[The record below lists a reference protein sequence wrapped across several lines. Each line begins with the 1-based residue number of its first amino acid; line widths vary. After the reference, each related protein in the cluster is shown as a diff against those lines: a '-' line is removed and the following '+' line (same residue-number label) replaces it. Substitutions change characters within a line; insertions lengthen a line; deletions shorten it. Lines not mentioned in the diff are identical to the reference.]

1 MAAWILAQGLSAERP
16 LVILSDN
23 SVEHA
28 LFALAAQHVGVP
40 SAAISPAY
48 SLMSK
53 DFDKL
58 RSMVSLLEPGAIYV
72 SAMQPFAAALA
83 AIQPLH
89 SATIVSGNAADT
101 GAISFRTIAA
111 TLETPD
117 VAKAFAAVT
126 PDTIAKFL
134 FTSGSTGTPK
144 AVINTQRMLTS
155 SQQAKAQTWSFLEG
169 SGDGLVILDWLP
181 WSHTFGANHN
191 FNLVLR
197 NGGTLFVDG
206 GKPAPGLFAT
216 SLANLRSVMPTVYFN
231 VPRGFDMLIAAL
243 RSDDELRRRFFSE
256 VKFAFYAGA
265 ALPQNLWDALE
276 ELSIKTVGRALPMVS
291 AWGSTETS
299 PLATDCHFQAQRSG
313 NIGVPIPGTELKLVP
328 SGDKLE
334 VRVRGPNVTPG
345 YWKAPELTAQ
355 AFDAEGFYLIGDA
368 VTFADPARPELGLFF
383 DGRVAED
390 FKLNS
395 GTWVSVGT
403 LRVAG
408 IAALAPLAQDIV
420 VTGHG
425 GDEVR
430 FLVFP
435 NIAACRAHAGLTDSA
450 DVKDVIGH
458 DKVRHS
464 IAQGLAKLKAQSG
477 NSSGHATRALLL
489 AEPASVDGGE
499 ITDKGYI
506 NQRAVL
512 TRRAQAV
519 ATLDDDG
526 FRRMDRLR
534 RVRRGTSDL
543 ARHAGTS
550 PAMTKSKSFALTNL
564 LPKQLTCE
572 SFRAIARFTDRAVEL
587 PCRAGRKRMLERS
600 GPSGPNARAHQ
611 AGWNAGARLAVVA
624 VARSGAALAGHGAEI
639 LVQPP
644 QQVDQNLPLVFLQAG
659 QQPPLAF
666 ERGHDHLVVDRAP
679 ARGQRDG
686 VGAAVVGC
694 GADRDQAALLQHRKI
709 AADRP
714 LVEADHVADPRGRN
728 AGLDRQQR
736 HDPPFRDVDAEIALI
751 KHRRAVRQLVGD
763 EGDERRN
770 VAVEIEQRAVI
781 GGCGLHWARPARFPA
796 KGNLAHVS
804 IIAAE
809 LRPSNRDM
817 GQGFTRTN
825 FGRSR

>member
-1 MAAWILAQGLSAERP
+1 MHVAASRRDNPETLFAMPSIAAERRADGSILLKSTTPLQPSARCVGDWLEHWARQAPERIFLGERSSVDAPWTTVPYKDALRLVRSTGAWILSQRMSAERP

-23 SVEHA
+23 SIEHA
-28 LFALAAQHVGVP
+28 LFALGAMHVGVP
-40 SAAISPAY
+40 VASISPAY

-58 RSMVSLLEPGAIYV
+58 KNMITLLDPGTIYV
-72 SAMQPFAAALA
+72 SSLKTFAPALA
-83 AIQPLH
+83 AIKPLH
-89 SATIVSGNAADT
+89 SAAIVGGDTDSGD
-101 GAISFRTIAA
+101 AISFRAIAA
-111 TLETPD
+111 APETD
-117 VAKAFAAVT
+117 AVAQAFAAVG
-126 PDTIAKFL
+126 PGTIAKFL

-155 SQQAKAQTWSFLEG
+155 SQQAKAQTWSFLDRAH
-169 SGDGLVILDWLP
+169 GDLVILDWLP

-197 NGGTLFVDG
+197 NGGTLYVDG

-243 RSDDELRRRFFSE
+243 RDDEALRRRFFSE

-276 ELSIKTVGRALPMVS
+276 ELSIKTTGRAMPMVS

-299 PLATDCHFQAQRSG
+299 PLATDCHFQAERSG

-345 YWKAPELTAQ
+345 YWKAPELTAR
-355 AFDAEGFYLIGDA
+355 AFDADGFYLIGDA
-368 VTFADPARPELGLFF
+368 VTFADPDRPELGLFF

-425 GDEVR
+425 GDQVR

-435 NIAACRAHAGLTDSA
+435 NVAACRAYAGLPESA
-450 DVKDVIGH
+450 GVADVIGH
-458 DKVRHS
+458 EKIRTA
-464 IAQGLAKLKAQSG
+464 IAQGLAKLKALGSG
-477 NSSGHATRALLL
+477 SSTFATRAVLL

-512 TRRAQAV
+512 TRRA
-519 ATLDDDG
+519 
-526 FRRMDRLR
+526 
-534 RVRRGTSDL
+534 
-543 ARHAGTS
+543 
-550 PAMTKSKSFALTNL
+550 
-564 LPKQLTCE
+564 
-572 SFRAIARFTDRAVEL
+572 
-587 PCRAGRKRMLERS
+587 
-600 GPSGPNARAHQ
+600 
-611 AGWNAGARLAVVA
+611 AVVA
-624 VARSGAALAGHGAEI
+624 MLEDDACKEWVSCAG
-639 LVQPP
+639 
-644 QQVDQNLPLVFLQAG
+644 
-659 QQPPLAF
+659 
-666 ERGHDHLVVDRAP
+666 
-679 ARGQRDG
+679 
-686 VGAAVVGC
+686 
-694 GADRDQAALLQHRKI
+694 
-709 AADRP
+709 
-714 LVEADHVADPRGRN
+714 
-728 AGLDRQQR
+728 
-736 HDPPFRDVDAEIALI
+736 
-751 KHRRAVRQLVGD
+751 
-763 EGDERRN
+763 
-770 VAVEIEQRAVI
+770 
-781 GGCGLHWARPARFPA
+781 
-796 KGNLAHVS
+796 
-804 IIAAE
+804 
-809 LRPSNRDM
+809 
-817 GQGFTRTN
+817 
-825 FGRSR
+825 

>member
-1 MAAWILAQGLSAERP
+1 MTTAAPGGDDPQNLFATPAIVADRRADGSILVRSTAPLQDSARCVGDWLEHWARERPDRIFLGERASAEVPWTTVSYRDALKIVRAAASWILARGLSAERP

-23 SVEHA
+23 GIDHA

-58 RSMVSLLEPGAIYV
+58 KGMIGLLDPRAIYV
-72 SAMQPFAAALA
+72 GGTKPFAAALA
-83 AIQPLH
+83 AIKPLH
-89 SATIVSGNAADT
+89 RATVVSGSADD
-101 GAISFRTIAA
+101 ADALPFRSIAA
-111 TLETPD
+111 TPETPD

-155 SQQAKAQTWSFLEG
+155 SQQAKAQTWTFLER
-169 SGDGLVILDWLP
+169 SSDELVILDWLP

-197 NGGTLFVDG
+197 NGGTLYVDG

-216 SLANLRSVMPTVYFN
+216 SLANLRSVVPTVYFN

-243 RSDDELRRRFFSE
+243 RTDEALCRMFFE
-256 VKFAFYAGA
+256 GTKFVFYAGA

-276 ELSIKTVGRALPMVS
+276 ELSLKTVGRRLPMVS

-299 PLATDCHFQAQRSG
+299 PLATDCHFLAKRSG
-313 NIGVPIPGTELKLVP
+313 NIGVPISGTELKLVP

-355 AFDAEGFYLIGDA
+355 AFDDEGFYKIGDA
-368 VTFADPARPELGLFF
+368 VTFADPEKPELGLFF

-408 IAALAPLAQDIV
+408 ISALAPLAQDIV
-420 VTGHG
+420 ITGHG
-425 GDEVR
+425 RDEVR

-435 NIAACRAHAGLTDSA
+435 NLAACRALAGLSEGVDA
-450 DVKDVIGH
+450 KAAIGH
-458 DKVRHS
+458 PAVRAA
-464 IAQGLAKLKAQSG
+464 IAQGLTKLKVQG
-477 NSSGHATRALLL
+477 GHSSGHATRALLL

-512 TRRAQAV
+512 TRRAAAV
-519 ATLDDDG
+519 AVLEDDASSEPIACTTTG
-526 FRRMDRLR
+526 G
-534 RVRRGTSDL
+534 RV
-543 ARHAGTS
+543 
-550 PAMTKSKSFALTNL
+550 
-564 LPKQLTCE
+564 
-572 SFRAIARFTDRAVEL
+572 
-587 PCRAGRKRMLERS
+587 PC
-600 GPSGPNARAHQ
+600 P
-611 AGWNAGARLAVVA
+611 
-624 VARSGAALAGHGAEI
+624 LAGEGA
-639 LVQPP
+639 
-644 QQVDQNLPLVFLQAG
+644 
-659 QQPPLAF
+659 
-666 ERGHDHLVVDRAP
+666 
-679 ARGQRDG
+679 
-686 VGAAVVGC
+686 
-694 GADRDQAALLQHRKI
+694 
-709 AADRP
+709 
-714 LVEADHVADPRGRN
+714 
-728 AGLDRQQR
+728 
-736 HDPPFRDVDAEIALI
+736 
-751 KHRRAVRQLVGD
+751 
-763 EGDERRN
+763 
-770 VAVEIEQRAVI
+770 
-781 GGCGLHWARPARFPA
+781 
-796 KGNLAHVS
+796 
-804 IIAAE
+804 
-809 LRPSNRDM
+809 
-817 GQGFTRTN
+817 
-825 FGRSR
+825 

>member
-1 MAAWILAQGLSAERP
+1 MTSAAASRDHSKALFATPSIVADRRVDGSIVLKSTAPLRASTRCVGDWLEQWARQTPDRIFLGDRASVEAPWTTVTYQDALQQVRGAAAWVLAQGLSAERP

-23 SVEHA
+23 SANHA

-48 SLMSK
+48 SLMSG

-58 RSMVSLLEPGAIYV
+58 RSMIGLLGPGAIYV
-72 SAMQPFAAALA
+72 SGTRPFAAALA
-83 AIQPLH
+83 AIAPLH
-89 SATIVSGNAADT
+89 SATIVSGDAGDSN
-101 GAISFRTIAA
+101 AISFRAVA
-111 TLETPD
+111 TTTETPE

-155 SQQAKAQTWSFLEG
+155 SQQAKAQTWTFL
-169 SGDGLVILDWLP
+169 DGIDDLVILDWLP

-197 NGGTLFVDG
+197 NGGTLYVDS

-243 RSDDELRRRFFSE
+243 REDDELRRRFFGE

-265 ALPQNLWDALE
+265 TLPQNLWDALE
-276 ELSIKTVGRALPMVS
+276 ELSVKTSGRALPMVS

-299 PLATDCHFQAQRSG
+299 PLATDCHFQAKRSG

-390 FKLNS
+390 FKLNT
-395 GTWVSVGT
+395 GTWVNVGN

-420 VTGHG
+420 VTGHS

-435 NIAACRAHAGLTDSA
+435 NIAACRAHAGLPDHA

-458 DKVRHS
+458 DKVRAG
-464 IAQGLAKLKAQSG
+464 IAKGLAKLKAQGG
-477 NSSGHATRALLL
+477 NSSGHAARALLL

-512 TRRAQAV
+512 TRRASAV
-519 ATLDDDG
+519 AMLDDD
-526 FRRMDRLR
+526 
-534 RVRRGTSDL
+534 TS
-543 ARHAGTS
+543 AEWIGCAG
-550 PAMTKSKSFALTNL
+550 
-564 LPKQLTCE
+564 
-572 SFRAIARFTDRAVEL
+572 
-587 PCRAGRKRMLERS
+587 
-600 GPSGPNARAHQ
+600 
-611 AGWNAGARLAVVA
+611 
-624 VARSGAALAGHGAEI
+624 
-639 LVQPP
+639 
-644 QQVDQNLPLVFLQAG
+644 
-659 QQPPLAF
+659 
-666 ERGHDHLVVDRAP
+666 
-679 ARGQRDG
+679 
-686 VGAAVVGC
+686 
-694 GADRDQAALLQHRKI
+694 
-709 AADRP
+709 
-714 LVEADHVADPRGRN
+714 
-728 AGLDRQQR
+728 
-736 HDPPFRDVDAEIALI
+736 
-751 KHRRAVRQLVGD
+751 
-763 EGDERRN
+763 
-770 VAVEIEQRAVI
+770 
-781 GGCGLHWARPARFPA
+781 
-796 KGNLAHVS
+796 
-804 IIAAE
+804 
-809 LRPSNRDM
+809 
-817 GQGFTRTN
+817 
-825 FGRSR
+825 

>member
-1 MAAWILAQGLSAERP
+1 MTRCGTAGFSRRGNRLPPTERQRRKPMTSAAAPSRDPSEALFAIPSVIADRRADGSIVLKSTVPLRESARCVGDWPEHFARQTPDKVFLGERPSVDAPWQTVTYKDALKQVARAGAWILAQGLSAERP

-23 SVEHA
+23 SVDHA

-40 SAAISPAY
+40 SASISPAY
-48 SLMSK
+48 SLMSR

-58 RSMVSLLEPGAIYV
+58 RSMISLLKPGAIYV
-72 SAMQPFAAALA
+72 SGTKPFAPAVA
-83 AIQPLH
+83 AIAPLH
-89 SATIVSGNAADT
+89 SAMIVSGDAGDSN
-101 GAISFRTIAA
+101 AISFRAVVT
-111 TLETPD
+111 TPERPD
-117 VAKAFAAVT
+117 VAKAFAAIT

-155 SQQAKAQTWSFLEG
+155 SQQAKAQTWSFL
-169 SGDGLVILDWLP
+169 DGISDLVILDWLP

-197 NGGTLFVDG
+197 NGGTLYVDG

-243 RSDDELRRRFFSE
+243 RGDDELRRRFFSE

-276 ELSIKTVGRALPMVS
+276 ALSIQTVGRALPMVS

-299 PLATDCHFQAQRSG
+299 PLATDCHFQAKRSG

-355 AFDAEGFYLIGDA
+355 AFDTEGFYLIGDA

-395 GTWVSVGT
+395 GTWVNVGT

-408 IAALAPLAQDIV
+408 ITALAPLAQDIV
-420 VTGHG
+420 VSGHG

-435 NIAACRAHAGLTDSA
+435 NVAACRAQAGSPEGA
-450 DVKDVIGH
+450 DVREVIGH
-458 DKVRHS
+458 QKVREAIVS
-464 IAQGLAKLKAQSG
+464 GLARLRAQSG
-477 NSSGHATRALLL
+477 GGSRQATRALLL

-512 TRRAQAV
+512 TRRAGAM
-519 ATLDDDG
+519 ATRDNDASSEWIG
-526 FRRMDRLR
+526 C
-534 RVRRGTSDL
+534 
-543 ARHAGTS
+543 AG
-550 PAMTKSKSFALTNL
+550 
-564 LPKQLTCE
+564 
-572 SFRAIARFTDRAVEL
+572 
-587 PCRAGRKRMLERS
+587 
-600 GPSGPNARAHQ
+600 
-611 AGWNAGARLAVVA
+611 
-624 VARSGAALAGHGAEI
+624 
-639 LVQPP
+639 
-644 QQVDQNLPLVFLQAG
+644 
-659 QQPPLAF
+659 
-666 ERGHDHLVVDRAP
+666 
-679 ARGQRDG
+679 
-686 VGAAVVGC
+686 
-694 GADRDQAALLQHRKI
+694 
-709 AADRP
+709 
-714 LVEADHVADPRGRN
+714 
-728 AGLDRQQR
+728 
-736 HDPPFRDVDAEIALI
+736 
-751 KHRRAVRQLVGD
+751 
-763 EGDERRN
+763 
-770 VAVEIEQRAVI
+770 
-781 GGCGLHWARPARFPA
+781 
-796 KGNLAHVS
+796 
-804 IIAAE
+804 
-809 LRPSNRDM
+809 
-817 GQGFTRTN
+817 
-825 FGRSR
+825 

>member
-1 MAAWILAQGLSAERP
+1 MTTAPRGDAASLFATPKTVAEHRADGSIVLRSPEPLGDSARCIGDWLEQWAQQTPDTIFLAERGNTEVPWITVTYAQALRQVRAAASWILAQGLGAERP

-23 SVEHA
+23 SVDHA
-28 LFALAAQHVGVP
+28 LLALAAQHVGVP

-58 RSMVSLLEPGAIYV
+58 KSMIALLDPGAIYV
-72 SAMQPFAAALA
+72 SATKPFAAALA
-83 AIQPLH
+83 AIKPLH
-89 SATIVSGNAADT
+89 KAQIISGSDDAD
-101 GAISFRTIAA
+101 ALAFRTIAA
-111 TLETPD
+111 TREAPD

-155 SQQAKAQTWSFLEG
+155 SQQAKAQTWTFLEPG
-169 SGDGLVILDWLP
+169 RGDLVILDWLP

-197 NGGTLFVDG
+197 NGGSLYIDG

-216 SLANLRSVMPTVYFN
+216 SLANLKSVMPTVYFN

-243 RSDDELRRRFFSE
+243 RGDEELRRRFFGE

-276 ELSIKTVGRALPMVS
+276 QLSIETVGRALPMVS

-299 PLATDCHFQAQRSG
+299 PLATDCHFLADRSG
-313 NIGVPIPGTELKLVP
+313 NIGVPIPGTELKLVT

-345 YWKAPELTAQ
+345 YWKAPELTKQ
-355 AFDAEGFYLIGDA
+355 AFDEEGFYLIGDA
-368 VTFADPARPELGLFF
+368 VKLADAGRPERGLFF

-435 NIAACRAHAGLTDSA
+435 NIVACRAYAGLPEA
-450 DVKDVIGH
+450 AGVNDVLLH
-458 DKVRHS
+458 DKVRS
-464 IAQGLAKLKAQSG
+464 AIAECLAKLKQQSA

-489 AEPASVDGGE
+489 AEPPSVDDGE

-512 TRRAQAV
+512 TRRADAV
-519 ATLDDDG
+519 MRLNDDA
-526 FRRMDRLR
+526 
-534 RVRRGTSDL
+534 S
-543 ARHAGTS
+543 
-550 PAMTKSKSFALTNL
+550 
-564 LPKQLTCE
+564 
-572 SFRAIARFTDRAVEL
+572 
-587 PCRAGRKRMLERS
+587 
-600 GPSGPNARAHQ
+600 
-611 AGWNAGARLAVVA
+611 
-624 VARSGAALAGHGAEI
+624 AEWI
-639 LVQPP
+639 
-644 QQVDQNLPLVFLQAG
+644 
-659 QQPPLAF
+659 
-666 ERGHDHLVVDRAP
+666 
-679 ARGQRDG
+679 
-686 VGAAVVGC
+686 GC
-694 GADRDQAALLQHRKI
+694 N
-709 AADRP
+709 
-714 LVEADHVADPRGRN
+714 E
-728 AGLDRQQR
+728 
-736 HDPPFRDVDAEIALI
+736 
-751 KHRRAVRQLVGD
+751 
-763 EGDERRN
+763 
-770 VAVEIEQRAVI
+770 
-781 GGCGLHWARPARFPA
+781 
-796 KGNLAHVS
+796 
-804 IIAAE
+804 
-809 LRPSNRDM
+809 
-817 GQGFTRTN
+817 
-825 FGRSR
+825 

>member
-1 MAAWILAQGLSAERP
+1 MTSAARGDASSLFATPNTVAEHRADGSIVLRSGEPLRDCARCIGDWLEHFARQTPDAIFLAERDSADTPWATVTYAGALRRVRAAASWILTQELSAERP
-16 LVILSDN
+16 VVILSDN
-23 SVEHA
+23 SIDHA
-28 LFALAAQHVGVP
+28 LLALAAQHVGVP

-58 RSMVSLLEPGAIYV
+58 KSMIALLEPGAIYV
-72 SAMQPFAAALA
+72 SATKPFSAALA
-83 AIQPLH
+83 AIRPLH
-89 SATIVSGNAADT
+89 KAQIISGNAGDAD
-101 GAISFRTIAA
+101 ALAFRTVAA
-111 TLETPD
+111 TVETTG

-155 SQQAKAQTWSFLEG
+155 SQQAKAQTWTFLEQ
-169 SGDGLVILDWLP
+169 SDDLVILDWLP

-197 NGGTLFVDG
+197 TGGSLYIDG

-216 SLANLRSVMPTVYFN
+216 SLANLKSVMPTVYFN

-243 RSDDELRRRFFSE
+243 RGDEELCRRFFGE

-276 ELSIKTVGRALPMVS
+276 ELSIMTVGRAMPMVS

-299 PLATDCHFQAQRSG
+299 PLATDCHFLAERSG
-313 NIGVPIPGTELKLVP
+313 NIGVPIPGTELKLVT

-345 YWKAPELTAQ
+345 YWKVPELTRQ
-355 AFDAEGFYLIGDA
+355 AFDEEGFYLIGDA
-368 VTFADPARPELGLFF
+368 VKLADVGRPERGLFF

-390 FKLNS
+390 FKLNT

-435 NIAACRAHAGLTDSA
+435 NIVACRAQAGLPETA
-450 DVKDVIGH
+450 GVNDVLAH
-458 DKVRHS
+458 DKVRAA
-464 IAQGLAKLKAQSG
+464 IAQGLSKLKQQGA

-489 AEPASVDGGE
+489 AEPPSVDGGE

-512 TRRAQAV
+512 TRRA
-519 ATLDDDG
+519 D
-526 FRRMDRLR
+526 
-534 RVRRGTSDL
+534 
-543 ARHAGTS
+543 
-550 PAMTKSKSFALTNL
+550 
-564 LPKQLTCE
+564 
-572 SFRAIARFTDRAVEL
+572 
-587 PCRAGRKRMLERS
+587 
-600 GPSGPNARAHQ
+600 
-611 AGWNAGARLAVVA
+611 A
-624 VARSGAALAGHGAEI
+624 VARLNDDASGEWI
-639 LVQPP
+639 
-644 QQVDQNLPLVFLQAG
+644 
-659 QQPPLAF
+659 
-666 ERGHDHLVVDRAP
+666 
-679 ARGQRDG
+679 
-686 VGAAVVGC
+686 
-694 GADRDQAALLQHRKI
+694 
-709 AADRP
+709 
-714 LVEADHVADPRGRN
+714 
-728 AGLDRQQR
+728 GL
-736 HDPPFRDVDAEIALI
+736 
-751 KHRRAVRQLVGD
+751 
-763 EGDERRN
+763 
-770 VAVEIEQRAVI
+770 
-781 GGCGLHWARPARFPA
+781 
-796 KGNLAHVS
+796 
-804 IIAAE
+804 
-809 LRPSNRDM
+809 
-817 GQGFTRTN
+817 
-825 FGRSR
+825 

>member
-1 MAAWILAQGLSAERP
+1 MTPLAVRRDDPEALFAVPAIVADRRADGSIILKSTTPLRESDRCVGDWLEHWAAQTPDRIFLGERASVDAPWTTVTYRQALGRVRAAAAWILALGLSAERP
-16 LVILSDN
+16 LVILADN
-23 SVEHA
+23 GIDHA

-58 RSMVSLLEPGAIYV
+58 KSMITLLQPGAIYV
-72 SAMQPFAAALA
+72 SGTKPFAAALS

-89 SATIVSGNAADT
+89 SARIISGNAADAD
-101 GAISFRTIAA
+101 AIPFRTIAA
-111 TLETPD
+111 TPETPA
-117 VAKAFAAVT
+117 VEQAFAAVT

-155 SQQAKAQTWSFLEG
+155 SQQAKAQTWAFLEAAR
-169 SGDGLVILDWLP
+169 DFVILDWLP

-197 NGGTLFVDG
+197 NGGTLYVDG

-243 RSDDELRRRFFSE
+243 RGDDDLRRRFFGE

-276 ELSIKTVGRALPMVS
+276 ELSVKTSGRALPMVS

-299 PLATDCHFQAQRSG
+299 PLATDCHFQAKRSG

-355 AFDAEGFYLIGDA
+355 AFDSDGFYLIGDA
-368 VTFADPARPELGLFF
+368 VTFADPTRPELGLFF

-408 IAALAPLAQDIV
+408 ISALAPLAQDIV

-435 NIAACRAHAGLTDSA
+435 NIAACRAHAGLSDSA

-458 DKVRHS
+458 EKVRAAF
-464 IAQGLAKLKAQSG
+464 AQGLAKLKAQSG

-512 TRRAQAV
+512 TRRAGAV
-519 ATLDDDG
+519 ATLDDG
-526 FRRMDRLR
+526 ASAEWI
-534 RVRRGTSDL
+534 GC
-543 ARHAGTS
+543 AG
-550 PAMTKSKSFALTNL
+550 
-564 LPKQLTCE
+564 
-572 SFRAIARFTDRAVEL
+572 
-587 PCRAGRKRMLERS
+587 
-600 GPSGPNARAHQ
+600 
-611 AGWNAGARLAVVA
+611 
-624 VARSGAALAGHGAEI
+624 
-639 LVQPP
+639 
-644 QQVDQNLPLVFLQAG
+644 
-659 QQPPLAF
+659 
-666 ERGHDHLVVDRAP
+666 
-679 ARGQRDG
+679 
-686 VGAAVVGC
+686 
-694 GADRDQAALLQHRKI
+694 
-709 AADRP
+709 
-714 LVEADHVADPRGRN
+714 
-728 AGLDRQQR
+728 
-736 HDPPFRDVDAEIALI
+736 
-751 KHRRAVRQLVGD
+751 
-763 EGDERRN
+763 
-770 VAVEIEQRAVI
+770 
-781 GGCGLHWARPARFPA
+781 
-796 KGNLAHVS
+796 
-804 IIAAE
+804 
-809 LRPSNRDM
+809 
-817 GQGFTRTN
+817 
-825 FGRSR
+825 

>member
-1 MAAWILAQGLSAERP
+1 MTPAAPLGRDRSKTLFATPAIMADRRADGSIILKSTTPLRESARCIGDWLEHWARQAPDRIFLADRVATDAPWSTVTYKDALKQVRSAAAWILAQGLSAERP

-58 RSMVSLLEPGAIYV
+58 KSMVALLRPGAIYV
-72 SAMQPFAAALA
+72 SATKPFAAALA

-89 SATIVSGNAADT
+89 SAIIVSGDAEAV
-101 GAISFRTIAA
+101 SFRSVAA
-111 TLETPD
+111 TPETAD
-117 VAKAFAAVT
+117 VEKAFAAIT

-155 SQQAKAQTWSFLEG
+155 SQQAKAQTWTFLDDI
-169 SGDGLVILDWLP
+169 GDDLVILDWLP

-197 NGGTLFVDG
+197 NGGTLYVDG

-216 SLANLRSVMPTVYFN
+216 SLANLRSVRPTVYFN

-243 RSDDELRRRFFSE
+243 RGEEELRQKFFSE

-276 ELSIKTVGRALPMVS
+276 ELSVKTVGRVLPMVS

-299 PLATDCHFQAQRSG
+299 PLATDCHFQAKRSG

-355 AFDAEGFYLIGDA
+355 AFDSEGFYLIGDA

-395 GTWVSVGT
+395 GTWVNVGT

-435 NIAACRAHAGLTDSA
+435 NIAACRALAGLPESA
-450 DVKDVIGH
+450 DVKDAIGH
-458 DKVRHS
+458 DTVRS
-464 IAQGLAKLKAQSG
+464 AIADGLAKLKAQSG

-512 TRRAQAV
+512 TRRARAV
-519 ATLDDDG
+519 ATLADDA
-526 FRRMDRLR
+526 
-534 RVRRGTSDL
+534 S
-543 ARHAGTS
+543 A
-550 PAMTKSKSFALTNL
+550 
-564 LPKQLTCE
+564 E
-572 SFRAIARFTDRAVEL
+572 WIA
-587 PCRAGRKRMLERS
+587 C
-600 GPSGPNARAHQ
+600 AH
-611 AGWNAGARLAVVA
+611 
-624 VARSGAALAGHGAEI
+624 
-639 LVQPP
+639 
-644 QQVDQNLPLVFLQAG
+644 
-659 QQPPLAF
+659 
-666 ERGHDHLVVDRAP
+666 
-679 ARGQRDG
+679 
-686 VGAAVVGC
+686 
-694 GADRDQAALLQHRKI
+694 
-709 AADRP
+709 
-714 LVEADHVADPRGRN
+714 
-728 AGLDRQQR
+728 
-736 HDPPFRDVDAEIALI
+736 
-751 KHRRAVRQLVGD
+751 
-763 EGDERRN
+763 
-770 VAVEIEQRAVI
+770 
-781 GGCGLHWARPARFPA
+781 
-796 KGNLAHVS
+796 
-804 IIAAE
+804 
-809 LRPSNRDM
+809 
-817 GQGFTRTN
+817 
-825 FGRSR
+825 

>member
-1 MAAWILAQGLSAERP
+1 MTPPAATIHADSGAMFATPAISADRRADGSIVLRSTAPLRDSARCVGDWLEHWARQAPDRIFLGDRASVDVPWTTVTYREAVRQVRGTAAWILAQGLSAERP

-28 LFALAAQHVGVP
+28 LCALAAQHVGVP
-40 SAAISPAY
+40 SASISPAY

-58 RSMVSLLEPGAIYV
+58 KSMIKLLGPGAIYV
-72 SAMQPFAAALA
+72 SSVKPFAAALA
-83 AIQPLH
+83 AIAPLH
-89 SATIVSGNAADT
+89 SAAIVSGEAGDSNA
-101 GAISFRTIAA
+101 IPFRTIA
-111 TLETPD
+111 TTVETPD
-117 VAKAFAAVT
+117 VEKAFAAIT

-155 SQQAKAQTWSFLEG
+155 SQQAKAQTWSFLEAA
-169 SGDGLVILDWLP
+169 GDLVILDWLP

-197 NGGTLFVDG
+197 NGGTLYVDG

-243 RSDDELRRRFFSE
+243 RGEDELRRKFFGE

-276 ELSIKTVGRALPMVS
+276 ELSLQTAGRVLPMVS

-299 PLATDCHFQAQRSG
+299 PLATDCHFQAKRSG

-368 VTFADPARPELGLFF
+368 VTFADPAKPELGLFF

-395 GTWVSVGT
+395 GTWVNVGN

-420 VTGHG
+420 VSGHG

-435 NIAACRAHAGLTDSA
+435 NIAACRALAGLPESA
-450 DVKDVIGH
+450 GVNEVIGH
-458 DKVRHS
+458 DKVRS
-464 IAQGLAKLKAQSG
+464 GIAQGLAKLKAQGS

-512 TRRAQAV
+512 TRRASAV

-526 FRRMDRLR
+526 SAEWI
-534 RVRRGTSDL
+534 GC
-543 ARHAGTS
+543 AR
-550 PAMTKSKSFALTNL
+550 
-564 LPKQLTCE
+564 
-572 SFRAIARFTDRAVEL
+572 
-587 PCRAGRKRMLERS
+587 
-600 GPSGPNARAHQ
+600 
-611 AGWNAGARLAVVA
+611 
-624 VARSGAALAGHGAEI
+624 
-639 LVQPP
+639 
-644 QQVDQNLPLVFLQAG
+644 
-659 QQPPLAF
+659 
-666 ERGHDHLVVDRAP
+666 
-679 ARGQRDG
+679 
-686 VGAAVVGC
+686 
-694 GADRDQAALLQHRKI
+694 
-709 AADRP
+709 
-714 LVEADHVADPRGRN
+714 
-728 AGLDRQQR
+728 
-736 HDPPFRDVDAEIALI
+736 
-751 KHRRAVRQLVGD
+751 
-763 EGDERRN
+763 
-770 VAVEIEQRAVI
+770 
-781 GGCGLHWARPARFPA
+781 
-796 KGNLAHVS
+796 
-804 IIAAE
+804 
-809 LRPSNRDM
+809 
-817 GQGFTRTN
+817 
-825 FGRSR
+825 